1 MNILIKSCVSN
12 SLESKD
18 ILNVSLNMSVE
29 GHENE
34 FILHI
39 NSNYDWNEEFESK
52 EDAEN
57 QMIYLTNCKNALE
70 AELREQSN

>member
-1 MNILIKSCVSN
+1 MNILIRSCTSN

-18 ILNVSLNMSVE
+18 ILDVSLNMSVE
-29 GHENE
+29 SVGKK

-39 NSNYDWNEEFESK
+39 NGNYDWNQEFESK